1 MKLILLM
8 LVGSTWLFQ
17 PSTHKET
24 KPQAPRRQRSMTEA
38 YTNRG
43 FRQARSTINV
53 GGYVIDQTFLYESW
67 SQKHE

>member
-1 MKLILLM
+1 MKIIALL

-24 KPQAPRRQRSMTEA
+24 KPRAQRRPRPAET

-43 FRQARSTINV
+43 FRQSRSTINV
-53 GGYVIDQTFLYESW
+53 GGFVIDQTFLYESW
-67 SQKHE
+67 SQQQ